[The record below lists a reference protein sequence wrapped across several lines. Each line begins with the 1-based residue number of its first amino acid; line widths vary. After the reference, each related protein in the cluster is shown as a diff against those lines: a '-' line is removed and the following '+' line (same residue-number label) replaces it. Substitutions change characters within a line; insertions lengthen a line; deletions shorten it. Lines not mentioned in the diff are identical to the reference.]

1 MRGSRP
7 AASSPSSGRA
17 AAARD
22 AAHGRATEPA
32 ANASRA
38 PLLAGVALG
47 ALAACGSKPEEPR
60 VPPLG
65 RILAAVLVAADDTL
79 APWRCAAADTP
90 GLADAELK
98 AGEHTWKASGNTLS
112 LAEGSGELVI
122 GVVADAA
129 GSDSRTIAALGR
141 LRAAFDAA
149 GTNLVLSLGGMGSTA
164 AELEATLG
172 TLGDR
177 ARWPIVALPGDL
189 ERESAHR
196 SAIASLRKRGDL
208 ILDARQVRYVTTPT
222 FTIGTLPG
230 AGAVERL
237 AAGTDGCAWTATD
250 VSAVYT
256 ALTQKPGVRIVATA
270 EAPRVTVD
278 GEAAGELALVPPKP
292 QPIEL
297 ALHAP
302 VRPEPTPAKSGGRD
316 GRATLLTPGTS
327 DATTRLPRTHR
338 PAAGILTIR
347 GTSWAWRPVVDANR

>member
-1 MRGSRP
+1 MLF
-7 AASSPSSGRA
+7 AV
-17 AAARD
+17 
-22 AAHGRATEPA
+22 
-32 ANASRA
+32 
-38 PLLAGVALG
+38 VALG
-47 ALAACGSKPEEPR
+47 ALAACGSKPDEPR

-65 RILAAVLVAADDTL
+65 KVLAAVLGAADDTL

-90 GLADAELK
+90 ALADAELK
-98 AGEHTWKASGNTLS
+98 AGERTWRARGNTLS

-129 GSDSRTIAALGR
+129 GSDPRTIAALGR

-149 GTNLVLSLGGMGSTA
+149 GTDLVLSLGGMGSTT

-177 ARWPIVALPGDL
+177 ASWPIVSLPGDL
-189 ERESAHR
+189 EPESAHQT
-196 SAIASLRKRGDL
+196 AIANLRKRGD
-208 ILDARQVRYVTTPT
+208 IVLDARQVRYVTTPT
-222 FTIGTLPG
+222 LTIGTLPG
-230 AGAVERL
+230 AGAPVRL
-237 AAGTDGCAWTATD
+237 AAGSDGCTWTATD
-250 VSAVYT
+250 VAAVFT
-256 ALTQKPGVRIVATA
+256 EVTQRPGLRIIATA
-270 EAPRVTVD
+270 EAPRVIVD
-278 GEAAGELALVPPKP
+278 GEAAGELALVPPKA

-297 ALHAP
+297 AIHAP
-302 VRPEPTPAKSGGRD
+302 VRPEPTPARSGGRD